1 MKKPLFFLPIFGLL
15 LSGCS
20 LEDLMFWKK
29 NQDSNSSQK
38 QDNEHKEDEGQGEGQ
53 GEGGGEGEQTTV
65 HVSSV
70 TLNKSTLT
78 LEEMQSEKLTY
89 TVLPLD
95 ATNKNVEWF
104 TSDATVASVV
114 DGLVSANNPGTAV
127 ITVKTEDGSKTSKCD
142 LTVTAKVPEVK
153 TITTSLVFND
163 KGYSGDTVSPYT
175 DQIKVDDNI
184 SVHFSKGE
192 GSNNPVCIKYNKVWS
207 ARMYPGNELV
217 VFSSDPNIRKIEFT
231 FDSNKDSS
239 SNSLTSDPE
248 GFLVDTWTGTSDEVH
263 FVAGGTSGFRCISA
277 IKVTY
282 EGEVSPTEDINL
294 GVKTIKEVKEY
305 IAEHP
310 VEKNAYGNG
319 VNEHRIVTIKGF
331 ALAKIDLVKYAA
343 AYGLNVSE
351 HGKVIMADETGYLA
365 AASAV
370 NNQGTSLWG
379 KVADY
384 VCKDTSKYVV
394 TGYLSEYLGHPEIV
408 VTSFQWDQ
416 SLDISWSPAVISEAT
431 VSINEFYGHAKD
443 VYYNCA
449 GHGYG
454 EVLTLNKLKL
464 YYLESDGQGKRYY
477 NFTDGINN
485 IRVNAFNLSSLRV
498 GNNYDITGIVSI
510 KNFSPIIVAFSLK
523 QSVDQTE
530 INFDYES
537 VAMNISILD
546 LKKIHSSQYDVDT
559 REIKFPKVIEAY
571 GTIYKTTGYLTAV
584 EEAGKYYIGISDS
597 YIEREDLINGKDNAM
612 ANYGISLI
620 KNQNFWNTTEEDLY
634 RYNPLF
640 DEYVLEDKA
649 ITVYYIVRQQ
659 RYQSGKPM
667 WEILLLPQFLESMLP
682 QE

>member
-1 MKKPLFFLPIFGLL
+1 MKKPLFFLSIFGLL

-20 LEDLMFWKK
+20 LEDLTFWKK
-29 NQDSNSSQK
+29 NQDSDSSQK
-38 QDNEHKEDEGQGEGQ
+38 QDDEQKEDKGQGEGD
-53 GEGGGEGEQTTV
+53 GGGEGEQTTV

-70 TLNKSTLT
+70 TLNKPTLT

-89 TVLPLD
+89 TILPIN

-127 ITVKTEDGSKTSKCD
+127 ITVKTEDGSKTSTCD

-175 DQIKVDDNI
+175 DQIKIDDSI

-231 FDSNKDSS
+231 FDSNRDSS
-239 SNSLTSDPE
+239 SNTLTSDPE
-248 GFLVDTWTGTSDEVH
+248 GFSVDTWTGTSDEVR
-263 FVAGGTSGFRCISA
+263 FVAGGTSGYRCISS

-319 VNEHRIVTIKGF
+319 VNEHRTVTIKGF
-331 ALAKIDLVKYAA
+331 ALAKIDLVKYTA

-351 HGKVIMADETGYLA
+351 HGKVIMADETGYIA

-384 VCKDTSKYVV
+384 ACKDTSKYVV

-416 SLDISWSPAVISEAT
+416 SLDISWSPTVISEAT
-431 VSINEFYGHAKD
+431 VSINEFYTHAND

-477 NFTDGINN
+477 NFTDGTNN
-485 IRVNAFNLSSLRV
+485 NRVNAFNLSSLTV

-537 VAMNISILD
+537 VATNISILD
-546 LKKIHSSQYDVDT
+546 LKKIHGSQDDVDT
-559 REIKFPKVIEAY
+559 RTTKFQELIEAY

-584 EEAGKYYIGISDS
+584 EEGGKYYIGISDS
-597 YIEREDLINGKDNAM
+597 YIERKDLINGKDNAM

-620 KNQNFWNTTEEDLY
+620 KNEDFWNTTEDELY

-640 DEYVLEDKA
+640 DEYVLEDKE

-659 RYQSGKPM
+659 RYSSNKPM
-667 WEILLLPQFLESMLP
+667 WEILLLPDFLNDL
-682 QE
+682 QNI